1 VRSAFPSER
10 RKSFIPLIASQLTFS
25 AVNRSFPV
33 IMRGRNLKPS
43 RVYQTASALLAS
55 QSIPQAPVWFKTIG
69 AIPPG
74 EILTRSQPPQ
84 HRDIR
89 LSKKVRKPSKSFKP
103 QQIVYEE
110 DQLRSQF
117 YNDHPW
123 ELARP
128 RILLENDGRDGQKC
142 NWARIS
148 QPGRPL
154 TGER

>member
-1 VRSAFPSER
+1 M
-10 RKSFIPLIASQLTFS
+10 
-25 AVNRSFPV
+25 AVGDYCSIN
-33 IMRGRNLKPS
+33 MRGRNLQPS
-43 RVYQTASALLAS
+43 RVYQTASAYLAADATARV
-55 QSIPQAPVWFKTIG
+55 PAWYKTIG
-69 AIPPG
+69 AVPPA

-84 HRDIR
+84 HREVR
-89 LSKKVRKPSKSFKP
+89 LGRKVRKPSKSFLP
-103 QQIVYEE
+103 QRIVYEE

-128 RILLENDGRDGQKC
+128 RIVLENDGRDGQKC

-148 QPGRPL
+148 QPGIPL

>member
-1 VRSAFPSER
+1 
-10 RKSFIPLIASQLTFS
+10 
-25 AVNRSFPV
+25 
-33 IMRGRNLKPS
+33 MRGRNLKPS

-55 QSIPQAPVWFKTIG
+55 NSVLQEPAWFKVIG

-84 HRDIR
+84 HREIP
-89 LSKKVRKPSKSFKP
+89 LGKKIRKPSKSFKP

-110 DQLRSQF
+110 DQLRTQF
-117 YNDHPW
+117 YKDHPW

-128 RILLENDGRDGQKC
+128 RVLLENDGRDGQRCDWK
-142 NWARIS
+142 RIS

-154 TGER
+154 NGER